1 MSLQSSTLERW
12 FPEVTGHE
20 DYFLWQKRLYEMLCA
35 GEIPEQLDLDTGLGK
50 TVIIALWLLARAAGA
65 DLPRRL
71 VYVVDRRA
79 VVDQSTTEAIK
90 IRDAVERNPELK
102 SALGL
107 TAPLPISTLRGQF
120 VDNREWLAD
129 PAAPAIVI
137 GTVDMIGSRLLFSG
151 YGVTRKMR
159 PYHAGFLGV
168 DSLIVLD
175 EAHLVPPFEHLLAAI
190 RDSRGSDVDM
200 ESRKH
205 IPPLRI
211 VSLSAT
217 GRVSDQQSVGQNRT
231 FALSEA
237 ERDEPAVK
245 ARLTASKMLLI
256 SDLDDEKQLA
266 ERLANDAWKL
276 SKEGE
281 LPIRCLVFCDRR
293 KDAEDVKAEL
303 DKLAK
308 NAKRKAATELFVG
321 ARRVKERE
329 SAADWLRTHGF
340 IAGAAISLEHATFL
354 VATSAAEVGVDLDAD
369 HLVCDLVPW
378 ERMVQRLGRVNRR
391 GMRGDTQVLLAVAP
405 RPKLKKGRGETKAGG
420 ADTGEADSLEF
431 ERTLAL
437 IKKLPTKGGGLDA
450 SPQALF
456 DLRKQVGSDAIAHAS
471 TPEPLYPPLTRAEI
485 DAWSMTSLREHPGRP
500 KIGPWL
506 RGWVDGD
513 PPQTSVLWRAHLPV
527 RTEGGDAS
535 NAEVEAFFDAAPP
548 HLSEILETDANVVKK
563 WLLERVKNL
572 TAKSSFGNGARL
584 ESEET
589 LSEDEEA
596 VSSEAVKRRTP
607 LTSERIL
614 AIVLDAS
621 NDVVD
626 TYTLA
631 DLQKSETDE
640 KKQKQKLEEVFA
652 GNTLVVDARLA
663 GLKDGLLD
671 AKCADPPVTADDA
684 DSEWLREE
692 QGRPAVGYR
701 VRASSGANITD
712 DEGHETLA
720 FVTARSD
727 DGEPSNFLLVDTW
740 KTENSCGSS
749 NIPQLLDEHQR
760 WTERS
765 VKKIANALNLCDDL
779 QICLALAA
787 GMHDEGKRST
797 RWQSAFNARR
807 DGQAYAKT
815 RGPVN
820 IQRLAGYRHEFGSLK
835 YVEREDRFGNLSADQ
850 QQLILHLVAAHH
862 GRARPGLD
870 ADGCDDAPS
879 SEHRAKVQ
887 QIVLDFAD
895 LQRRWGPW
903 GLAWLESLVRA
914 ADQQASRENDFRDI
928 RSGGG
933 GDS

>member
-1 MSLQSSTLERW
+1 MIARASTLDRW
-12 FPEVTGHE
+12 FAEVTGHE
-20 DYFLWQKRLYEMLCA
+20 HYFAWQKRLYEMLCT
-35 GEIPEQLDLDTGLGK
+35 GSVPEQLDLDTGLGK
-50 TVIIALWLLARAAGA
+50 TVIMSLWLLARANGA
-65 DLPRRL
+65 NLPRRL
-71 VYVVDRRA
+71 VYIVDRRA
-79 VVDQSTTEAIK
+79 VVDQSTTEAMK

-159 PYHAGFLGV
+159 PYHAGLLGV

-205 IPPLRI
+205 IPPLRF

-231 FALSEA
+231 FALSDA
-237 ERDEPAVK
+237 ERDELAVK
-245 ARLTASKMLLI
+245 TRLTASKTLRI
-256 SDLDDEKQLA
+256 SDLDDEKTLA
-266 ERLANDAWKL
+266 ERLATDAWKL
-276 SKEGE
+276 SEEGE

-293 KDAEDVKAEL
+293 KDAERVKSEL

-308 NAKRKAATELFVG
+308 KTKQKVSTELFVG

-329 SAADWLRTHGF
+329 SAADWLRSHGF
-340 IAGAAISLEHATFL
+340 IADSAITLEHSTFL

-391 GMRGDTQVLLAVAP
+391 GMRDDTQVLLAVAP

-420 ADTGEADSLEF
+420 ADTDEAESVEF

-437 IKKLPTKGGGLDA
+437 IKKLPSKGGGLDA

-456 DLRKQVGSDAIAHAS
+456 DLRHQVGSDAIALAS
-471 TPEPLYPPLTRAEI
+471 TPEPLYPSVTRAEI

-535 NAEVEAFFDAAPP
+535 SAEVEAFFEAAPP
-548 HLSEILETDANVVKK
+548 HFSEILETDASVVKK
-563 WLLERVKNL
+563 WLLDR
-572 TAKSSFGNGARL
+572 AKSCLASSKGDIDP
-584 ESEET
+584 SKSDDV
-589 LSEDEEA
+589 LSDEESA
-596 VSSEAVKRRTP
+596 QSESAPRIFP
-607 LTSERIL
+607 LAPERIV
-614 AIVLDAS
+614 AIALDGS
-621 NDVVD
+621 NDFVD

-631 DLQKSETDE
+631 DLQKGETDE
-640 KKQKQKLEEVFA
+640 KKKKLKLE
-652 GNTLVVDARLA
+652 GNTLIVDVRLA

-671 AKCADPPVTADDA
+671 AKCADPPVTADAA

-701 VRASSGANITD
+701 VRASSGADITD
-712 DEGHETLA
+712 NEGNETIA
-720 FVTARSD
+720 FVTARSE

-740 KTENSCGSS
+740 KTENSCASS

-765 VKKIANALNLCDDL
+765 IKKIANTLNLCDDL
-779 QICLALAA
+779 QMCLALAA

-797 RWQSAFNARR
+797 RWQLAFNARR
-807 DGQAYAKT
+807 DGQVYAKT

-820 IQRLAGYRHEFGSLK
+820 IQRLAGYRHEFGSLE
-835 YVEREDRFGNLSADQ
+835 YVERGDRFANLLADQ
-850 QQLILHLVAAHH
+850 QQLVRHLVAAHH

-870 ADGCDDAPS
+870 ADGCDDAPPS
-879 SEHRAKVQ
+879 AHRAKVQ
-887 QIVLDFAD
+887 QIALDFAD

-903 GLAWLESLVRA
+903 GLAWLEALVRA
-914 ADQQASRENDFRDI
+914 ADQQASRENDA
-928 RSGGG
+928 SHASTSAKGPHGG
-933 GDS
+933 